1 MYSLRDRFNMSLST
15 WQIPVIWKCLCIIPI
30 HKGDDVLDPNN
41 YIPISIICSI
51 EVFVQLLELHN
62 YCFSKAYKCYV
73 SCT

>member
-51 EVFVQLLELHN
+51 KYLN
-62 YCFSKAYKCYV
+62 SY
-73 SCT
+73 